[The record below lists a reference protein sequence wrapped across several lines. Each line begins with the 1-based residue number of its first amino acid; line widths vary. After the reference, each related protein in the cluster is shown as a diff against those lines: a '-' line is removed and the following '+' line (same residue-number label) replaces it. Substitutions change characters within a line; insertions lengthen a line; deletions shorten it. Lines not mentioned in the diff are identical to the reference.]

1 MSAEHVSE
9 LIQVANRLPDSLRAW
24 LVQGLEAWQQGR
36 DLEQALGLLP
46 DSIPL
51 GQRDSYIRTCVQSCP
66 GDSTGAKC
74 AFFIDVLSGI
84 RMHPDK
90 SARQLLAVLQHSRV
104 YIPKTVQHLR
114 RILDYRR
121 QDGYHVQG
129 T

>member
-9 LIQVANRLPDSLRAW
+9 LLQAANRLPDSLRAW
-24 LVQGLEAWQQGR
+24 LVQGLERWQQGQ
-36 DLEQALGLLP
+36 DLEQALKLLP

-51 GQRDSYIRTCVQSCP
+51 GQRDLYIRSCVQSCP
-66 GDSTGAKC
+66 GESTGAKC
-74 AFFIDVLSGI
+74 AFFFDVLKGA
-84 RMHPDK
+84 RVHPDK
-90 SARQLLAVLQHSRV
+90 SARQLIAVLQHSRV

-121 QDGYHVQG
+121 QDGYRVQG